1 MMMDAPESNRIAEWL
16 RKQGLHEIAVHVLDL
31 TGPFQ
36 YLGAQ
41 AMYMLEPFF
50 DGQANFAHDLAIIL
64 EDGEKVDALMEK
76 LREVEN
82 KDD

>member
-1 MMMDAPESNRIAEWL
+1 MMINAPESNRIAGWL
-16 RKQGLHEIAVHVLDL
+16 RKYGLHEIALHVLDL
-31 TGPFQ
+31 SGPFQ

-50 DGQANFAHDLAIIL
+50 GGKVNFAHDLAIIL
-64 EDGEKVDALMEK
+64 EDGEKVDALLEK
-76 LREVEN
+76 LREREN